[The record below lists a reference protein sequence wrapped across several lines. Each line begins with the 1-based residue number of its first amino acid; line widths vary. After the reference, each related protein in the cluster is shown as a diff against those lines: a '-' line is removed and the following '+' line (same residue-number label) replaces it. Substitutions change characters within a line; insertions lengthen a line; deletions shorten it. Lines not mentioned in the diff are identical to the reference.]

1 MSDLWFLFSM
11 EAFNWGGKAKLSIT
25 WPTCM
30 ILGSSIQVN
39 GPYIFMAFC
48 IQKLRQEK
56 VILHWPLLQ
65 KRLRKQNSIF
75 CPELL
80 SWSIEIYDSKK
91 MLISLPSFCL
101 SLSRF
106 QSKSKLD
113 LKTTWHLPSYLHILH
128 IIIFSNFPNSG
139 WSLWRNKYIF
149 CIYHLSSEP

>member
-1 MSDLWFLFSM
+1 MHD
-11 EAFNWGGKAKLSIT
+11 
-25 WPTCM
+25 
-30 ILGSSIQVN
+30 
-39 GPYIFMAFC
+39 
-48 IQKLRQEK
+48 LRQQYSSK
-56 VILHWPLLQ
+56 
-65 KRLRKQNSIF
+65 
-75 CPELL
+75 
-80 SWSIEIYDSKK
+80 WSIYFYGLLYTKTSTRKGNSALTSSAKKDCANKTAFFVQNYCHGLLKFMTLKK